1 MKDFFEIL
9 FDKRFSLKF
18 RILNILSGDYLRNY
32 LACGVAM
39 HINECVRILNDEEYS
54 DKGKIAL
61 IKMHTSK
68 AKKGMDDV
76 WHI

>member
-32 LACGVAM
+32 LGIGVQSY
-39 HINECVRILNDEEYS
+39 INDCDRILNDNNFS
-54 DKGKIAL
+54 DDYKIKT
-61 IKMHTSK
+61 IKRNIVK
-68 AKKGMDDV
+68 AKKGMNDI
-76 WHI
+76 WNL